1 MGSNTRNNRLASR
14 KGEDMKHND
23 KQLLQASTGLVK
35 MVMELTEQCDISKL
49 DAIEIEK
56 LDELKAQARMM
67 FIDFSAYDKSEED
80 KSFK

>member
-1 MGSNTRNNRLASR
+1 
-14 KGEDMKHND
+14 MKHND
-23 KQLLQASTGLVK
+23 KQLLQASKGLVK